1 MNDVLKCGGIS
12 GISCAM
18 ANYQGPTMTGDT
30 WINTATTDATKNTD
44 CCTAKATCGT
54 SGYSCPAGYKMK
66 TGVTSTTCSG
76 AVATC
81 AVGTTCCQAD
91 PLKCGGIT
99 GISCAT
105 DKYLMSSDTWKNTAT
120 ADATKNTDCCTAKAT
135 CGTSGYSCPAGYKMK
150 TGVTSTTCSGA
161 VATCAVGTT
170 CCEADPLKCGGIAGT
185 SCATDKYMMSSDTW
199 KNTATTDSTKN
210 TDCCTAMATCGTS
223 GYSCPAGYKMRTGV
237 ASTTC
242 GGAADTCTTCCE
254 ADPLKCGG
262 IGGISCATGKYMMTT
277 DAWKNTATTAS
288 TKNTDCCSNQGTCAA
303 FKASTVGTVSGTQS
317 GAKMWF
323 GLVVVATLAKWC

>member
-12 GISCAM
+12 GISCAT

-30 WINTATTDATKNTD
+30 WINTATT
-44 CCTAKATCGT
+44 
-54 SGYSCPAGYKMK
+54 
-66 TGVTSTTCSG
+66 
-76 AVATC
+76 
-81 AVGTTCCQAD
+81 
-91 PLKCGGIT
+91 
-99 GISCAT
+99 
-105 DKYLMSSDTWKNTAT
+105 
-120 ADATKNTDCCTAKAT
+120 DATKNTDCCTAKAT

-210 TDCCTAMATCGTS
+210 TDCCTAKATCGGAAAS
-223 GYSCPAGYKMRTGV
+223 GYSCPAGYKMRTG
-237 ASTTC
+237 ATSTTC
-242 GGAADTCTTCCE
+242 GGAVVPCAIGTTMLLGTTCCE